1 MKTKQYNNWIV
12 SSHENFKTGINL
24 GHKSINLSKTNF
36 WHPLMSHYLL
46 GIRNGIAIFNTQQTR
61 KCLLRAFYI
70 IALVLKS
77 KGTLLLVNTNP
88 EFLKIC
94 KNLTFQTETNFTS
107 NNKLFEEKKYKIL
120 DSSSISYCCY
130 KWVGGLLTNWKQ
142 ISKSVLTFAKFSERC
157 DKFLTKNN
165 LDFPRYKKV
174 KRCFE
179 GLLSK
184 KNGKVFLA
192 FHEKPD
198 LIFLMNPNENRNV
211 IAEANKLHIPII
223 AIVESNTNLKGINFP
238 IPANNYSANFIYFC
252 VKKIIKM
259 AK

>member
-1 MKTKQYNNWIV
+1 MKLKRSKNWII

-24 GHKSINLSKTNF
+24 GHKSINLSKNNF
-36 WHPLMSHYLL
+36 WHPLMSHYIL
-46 GIRNGIAIFNTQQTR
+46 GIRNGIAIFNSQQTR

-88 EFLKIC
+88 EFFKIC
-94 KNLTFQTETNFTS
+94 KNLSFQ
-107 NNKLFEEKKYKIL
+107 NKKFN
-120 DSSSISYCCY
+120 SSISYCCY

-157 DKFLTKNN
+157 DKFLIKNN

-184 KNGKVFLA
+184 KNGKIFLA

-211 IAEANKLHIPII
+211 ITEANKLHIPII
-223 AIVESNTNLKGINFP
+223 AIVESNTNLKGIQFP
-238 IPANNYSANFIYFC
+238 IPANNYSANFIYYC
-252 VKKIIKM
+252 IKKIIKISQ
-259 AK
+259 

>member
-1 MKTKQYNNWIV
+1 MKKKQYNNWIV

-88 EFLKIC
+88 EFFKIC
-94 KNLTFQTETNFTS
+94 KNLTFQTEKNLS
-107 NNKLFEEKKYKIL
+107 KKYKIL

-252 VKKIIKM
+252 VKKIIQISK
-259 AK
+259 